1 MRYRLRTLLI
11 LMALLP
17 PILAWLA
24 WPAIRA
30 MLGPKQ
36 RDDITVEFV
45 WTVRTENLAE
55 WWLELREP
63 PTDQTVSP
71 DEN

>member
-24 WPAIRA
+24 WPAIRG
-30 MLGPKQ
+30 MLWPKE

-45 WTVRTENLAE
+45 WTVRTENLPA
-55 WWLELREP
+55 WWLEHREQ
-63 PTDQTVSP
+63 PTDHSP
-71 DEN
+71 DQN